1 MRKSTL
7 LFTAHLLLL
16 LGGASFSATAAD
28 AGIRIASIAET
39 EIEVV
44 ASDGSKQIRRTA
56 LDRAIPGTE
65 VIYTNRFENLTGK
78 AAQELVIDN
87 PIPKETG
94 YKAGSAF
101 GRDTRISFSVD
112 GGKTFDQA
120 AKLLVKG
127 ADGRP
132 RVALPDE
139 YTHIRW
145 TRPGQFAAGRTGEVG
160 FRAVVR

>member
-1 MRKSTL
+1 MRKTRL
-7 LFTAHLLLL
+7 LLTANLLLL
-16 LGGASFSATAAD
+16 LGAASFDLAAAD
-28 AGIRIASIAET
+28 AGIRITSIAET

-44 ASDGSKQIRRTA
+44 ASDGTKRIKRTS
-56 LDRAIPGTE
+56 LERAIPGTE
-65 VIYTNRFENLTGK
+65 VIFTNRVENLSGK
-78 AAQELVIDN
+78 PAQELVIDN

-101 GRDTRISFSVD
+101 GKDTQIAFSAD
-112 GGKTFDQA
+112 GGKSYDLA
-120 AKLLVKG
+120 AKLRVKG

-145 TRPGQFAAGRTGEVG
+145 TLPGQFAAGKSGEVG

>member
-1 MRKSTL
+1 MRKSRL
-7 LFTAHLLLL
+7 LPIVHLLLL
-16 LGGASFSATAAD
+16 LGAASFNVAAAD

-44 ASDGSKQIRRTA
+44 ASDGRKEIRRTA

-65 VIYTNRFENLTGK
+65 VIYTNRFENLSGK
-78 AAQELVIDN
+78 PAQELVIDN
-87 PIPKETG
+87 PIPKETA

-101 GRDTRISFSVD
+101 GKDTQITFSAD
-112 GGKTFDQA
+112 GGKTFDVA
-120 AKLLVKG
+120 AKLKVDG
-127 ADGRP
+127 ADGRQ
-132 RVALPDE
+132 RVARPDE

-145 TRPGQFAAGRTGEVG
+145 TRPGRFAAGNAGEVG

>member
-1 MRKSTL
+1 MRKPCL
-7 LFTAHLLLL
+7 LLTAHLLLL
-16 LGGASFSATAAD
+16 LGAASFNATAAD

-44 ASDGSKQIRRTA
+44 ASDGRKEIKRTA

-65 VIYTNRFENLTGK
+65 VIFTNRVENLAGK
-78 AAQELVIDN
+78 PAQALVIDN
-87 PIPKETG
+87 PIPKETA

-101 GRDTRISFSVD
+101 GKDMQIAFSAD
-112 GGKTFDQA
+112 GGKTFDHA
-120 AKLLVKG
+120 AKLRVKG
-127 ADGRP
+127 ADGKP

-145 TRPGQFAAGRTGEVG
+145 THPGQFAAGTSGEVG

>member
-1 MRKSTL
+1 MRKTR
-7 LFTAHLLLL
+7 LLLTANL
-16 LGGASFSATAAD
+16 LLMLGVASFDVAAAD
-28 AGIRIASIAET
+28 ATIRVTSIAET

-44 ASDGSKQIRRTA
+44 ASDGRKLIKRTA
-56 LDRAIPGTE
+56 LDRVIPGTE
-65 VIYTNRFENLTGK
+65 VIFTNRFENLTGK
-78 AAQELVIDN
+78 PAQALVIDN

-101 GRDTRISFSVD
+101 GKDTQIVFSAD
-112 GGKTFDQA
+112 GGKTYDLA
-120 AKLLVKG
+120 AKLRVKD
-127 ADGRP
+127 ADGRQ

-145 TRPGQFAAGRTGEVG
+145 THPGQLSAGKSGEVG

>member
-1 MRKSTL
+1 MRKTKL
-7 LFTAHLLLL
+7 LLTTHLLLL
-16 LGGASFSATAAD
+16 LGAASFNTAAAD

-44 ASDGSKQIRRTA
+44 ASDGRKQIKRTA

-65 VIYTNRFENLTGK
+65 VIFTNRLENITGK
-78 AAQELVIDN
+78 PAQQLVIDN
-87 PIPKETG
+87 PIPKETA
-94 YKAGSAF
+94 YKGGSAF
-101 GRDTRISFSVD
+101 GKDMQISYSAD
-112 GGKTFDQA
+112 GGKTFDLA

-127 ADGRP
+127 ADGRQ

-145 TRPGQFAAGRTGEVG
+145 THPGQFAAGRTGEVG

>member
-1 MRKSTL
+1 MRKSPL

-16 LGGASFSATAAD
+16 LGAASFNVAAAD

-44 ASDGSKQIRRTA
+44 ASDGRKELRRTA

-65 VIYTNRFENLTGK
+65 VIFTNRFENLAGK
-78 AAQELVIDN
+78 PAQQLVIDN

-101 GRDTRISFSVD
+101 GKDTQITFSAN
-112 GGKTFDQA
+112 GGKTFDLA

-127 ADGRP
+127 ADGRQ

-145 TRPGQFAAGRTGEVG
+145 THPGQFAAGKTGEVG

>member
-1 MRKSTL
+1 MRKSKL
-7 LFTAHLLLL
+7 LLITYLLLL
-16 LGGASFSATAAD
+16 LGAASFNVVAAD

-44 ASDGSKQIRRTA
+44 ASDGSRRIKRTA

-65 VIYTNRFENLTGK
+65 VIFTNRVENLAGK
-78 AAQELVIDN
+78 PAQQLVIDN

-101 GRDTRISFSVD
+101 GKDMQIVFSAD
-112 GGKTFDQA
+112 GGKTFDLA
-120 AKLLVKG
+120 AKLMVKG
-127 ADGRP
+127 TDGKP

-145 TRPGQFAAGRTGEVG
+145 THPGQFAAGKTGEVG

>member
-1 MRKSTL
+1 MRKSKPL
-7 LFTAHLLLL
+7 LTVHLLLL
-16 LGGASFSATAAD
+16 LGAASFNATAAD

-39 EIEVV
+39 EIEIV
-44 ASDGSKQIRRTA
+44 AGDGRKQVKRA
-56 LDRAIPGTE
+56 PLDRAIPGTE
-65 VIYTNRFENLTGK
+65 VIFTNRFENLTGK
-78 AAQELVIDN
+78 PAQDLVIDN
-87 PIPKETG
+87 PIPQETG

-101 GRDTRISFSVD
+101 GKDTQITFSAD
-112 GGKTFDQA
+112 GGKSFELA

-132 RVALPDE
+132 RVALPSE

-145 TRPGQFAAGRTGEVG
+145 THPGRFAAGKSGEVG